1 MLFRSAGTMTVH
13 NAEAVLVPVLSKVHV
28 NTEGIAVGEEI
39 GWRYPADGQ
48 PAPPGATVQLLTK
61 GRTQCKG
68 VWSDGGGFIA
78 WAPNYKRDKELEER
92 LGL

>member
-1 MLFRSAGTMTVH
+1 MTVH
-13 NAEAVLVPVLSKVHV
+13 NAEAVLVPVLPRVHV
-28 NTEGIAVGEEI
+28 NTEGVAVGDEI
-39 GWRYPADGQ
+39 GWRYPAAGR

-68 VWSDGGGFIA
+68 VWSDNGGFIA

-92 LGL
+92 LEL